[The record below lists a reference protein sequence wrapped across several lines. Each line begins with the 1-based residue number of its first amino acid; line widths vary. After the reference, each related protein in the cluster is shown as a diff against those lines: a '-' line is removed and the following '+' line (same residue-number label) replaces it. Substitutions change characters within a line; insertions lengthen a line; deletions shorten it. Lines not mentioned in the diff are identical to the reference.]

1 MKGKNIS
8 SISST
13 IILVSVAL
21 YMYYITGSYINS
33 TIWIIA
39 SPLFLSLHPIFREDA
54 KKMEM
59 DKNEHEKFKAI
70 LNFVRF
76 SLFALGMFM
85 FLYQI
90 FYDIL

>member
-8 SISST
+8 SISAT
-13 IILVSVAL
+13 IILVSVAI
-21 YMYYITGSYINS
+21 YMYYVTGNYINS
-33 TIWIIA
+33 TVWVIA
-39 SPLFLSLHPIFREDA
+39 SPLFLSLHPVFRENA

-59 DKNEHEKFKAI
+59 GKEEHEKLKAT

-76 SLFALGMFM
+76 SLFGLGIFM